1 MKHIGEN
8 LKKFRLL
15 KNYSLKEAGALM
27 NMSATAILKYENGEL
42 IPDSTKLIKFASS
55 YGVLVK
61 DILVSYEKVVLK
73 FSSFRKNKTL
83 TGQRLELLKKIIED
97 EISKYFLVLSL
108 SGISNNDNKIKKYNI
123 SDLSDIDEMAI
134 IFKEEVL
141 KINQNSIISSLTNVI
156 ENSGILIINLKE
168 SDYFYDFDGYCEI
181 VNNIPVIVISSKF
194 DGATQR
200 FILAHELAH
209 LFINNCCKEEDEI
222 ICDKFANALLMPK
235 KDVFQFFGVSRKDI
249 TPFEL
254 SIFKK
259 QYKVSYKQILYRL
272 KDLKI
277 ISIYTFKRILSE
289 INKLDNEE
297 SFDKE
302 ISYQF
307 KRIVYK
313 LNSTN
318 IIGESKAIELL
329 GVSLDEYYKENIFL

>member
-61 DILVSYEKVVLK
+61 DILVNYEKVVLK

-209 LFINNCCKEEDEI
+209 LFINNCCEEEDEI
-222 ICDKFANALLMPK
+222 ICDKFATALLMPK

-254 SIFKK
+254 SIF
-259 QYKVSYKQILYRL
+259 V
-272 KDLKI
+272 
-277 ISIYTFKRILSE
+277 
-289 INKLDNEE
+289 
-297 SFDKE
+297 
-302 ISYQF
+302 
-307 KRIVYK
+307 
-313 LNSTN
+313 
-318 IIGESKAIELL
+318 
-329 GVSLDEYYKENIFL
+329 